1 MKIIANNKRAKYD
14 YEISLKINSGVV
26 LTGSEVK
33 SLRNNSSSIKEAY
46 VEEKRGELWL
56 CNCFIK
62 KYHSSSDIEN
72 NPTRERKLLIVKKE
86 LNKLIGSIK
95 IEGFTI
101 VPMSMYFNDKGFV
114 KLDIGLGRGKKKYD
128 KRQSQKL
135 KDWNKKKQSLLKN
148 N

>member
-1 MKIIANNKRAKYD
+1 MKIIANNKRANYD
-14 YEISLKINSGVV
+14 YDISLKISSGLV
-26 LTGSEVK
+26 LNGSEVK

-46 VEEKRGELWL
+46 VEENSGELWL

-62 KYHSSSDIEN
+62 KYESSSDKDV
-72 NPTRERKLLIVKKE
+72 NPTRKRKLLVSKKD

-95 IEGFTI
+95 KEGFTI
-101 VPMSMYFNDKGFV
+101 VPICMFFNDKGLV
-114 KLDIGLGRGKKKYD
+114 KVNIGLGRGKKKYD

-135 KDWNKKKQSLLKN
+135 KDWNKSKERLLKN

>member
-1 MKIIANNKRAKYD
+1 MKIIANNKRATYD
-14 YEISLKINSGVV
+14 YNISIKIDSGLV

-46 VEEKRGELWL
+46 VEEKGGELWL

-62 KYHSSSDIEN
+62 KYNSSSDKEN
-72 NPTRERKLLIVKKE
+72 NPTRQRKLLISKKE

-95 IEGFTI
+95 KEGFTI
-101 VPMSMYFNDKGFV
+101 VPISMYFNDKGLV
-114 KLDIGLGRGKKKYD
+114 KLNIGLGRGKKKYD
-128 KRQSQKL
+128 KRQSEKL
-135 KDWNKKKQSLLKN
+135 KDWNKNKQRLLKN

>member
-1 MKIIANNKRAKYD
+1 MKIIANNKKATYD
-14 YEISLKINSGVV
+14 YDISIKVNSGLV

-46 VEEKRGELWL
+46 IEEKGGELWL
-56 CNCFIK
+56 SNCFIK
-62 KYHSSSDIEN
+62 RYNSSSHNEN
-72 NPTRERKLLIVKKE
+72 NPTRQRKLLISKKE

-95 IEGFTI
+95 KEGFTI
-101 VPMSMYFNDKGFV
+101 VPISMYFNDKGLV
-114 KLDIGLGRGKKKYD
+114 KLNIGLGRGKKKYD

-135 KDWNKKKQSLLKN
+135 KDWNKNKQRLLKN

>member
-1 MKIIANNKRAKYD
+1 MKIIANNKKANFDYD
-14 YEISLKINSGVV
+14 ISLKINSGLV

-46 VEEKRGELWL
+46 VEEKNGELWL

-62 KYHSSSDIEN
+62 KYHSSVDKEL
-72 NPTRERKLLIVKKE
+72 NPTRQRKLLISKKE
-86 LNKLIGSIK
+86 ISKLIGSIK
-95 IEGFTI
+95 KEGFTI
-101 VPMSMYFNDKGFV
+101 VPISMYFNENGLV
-114 KLDIGLGRGKKKYD
+114 KLNIGLGRGKKKYD

-135 KDWNKKKQSLLKN
+135 KDWNKSKQRLLKN

>member
-1 MKIIANNKRAKYD
+1 MKIIANNKKATYD
-14 YEISLKINSGVV
+14 YDISIKINSGLV

-46 VEEKRGELWL
+46 IEEKGGELWL
-56 CNCFIK
+56 SNCFIK
-62 KYHSSSDIEN
+62 KYNSSSHNEN
-72 NPTRERKLLIVKKE
+72 NPTRQRKLLISKKE

-95 IEGFTI
+95 KEGFTI
-101 VPMSMYFNDKGFV
+101 VPISMYFNDKGLV
-114 KLDIGLGRGKKKYD
+114 KLNIGLGRGKKKYD

-135 KDWNKKKQSLLKN
+135 KDWNKNKQRLLKN

>member
-1 MKIIANNKRAKYD
+1 MKIVAYNKRANFDYD
-14 YEISLKINSGVV
+14 ITLKISSGLV
-26 LTGSEVK
+26 LSGSEVK

-46 VEEKRGELWL
+46 VEEKSGELWL

-62 KYHSSSDIEN
+62 KYESSSDKDV
-72 NPTRERKLLIVKKE
+72 NPTRKRKLLVSKKD

-95 IEGFTI
+95 IDGFTI
-101 VPMSMYFNDKGFV
+101 VPISMFFNEKGLV
-114 KLDIGLGRGKKKYD
+114 KLNIGLGRGKKKYD

-135 KDWNKKKQSLLKN
+135 KDWNKSKQRLLKN

>member
-1 MKIIANNKRAKYD
+1 MKIIANNKRANFDYD
-14 YEISLKINSGVV
+14 ISLKISSGLV

-56 CNCFIK
+56 CNCYIK
-62 KYHSSSDIEN
+62 KYHSSSDKEN
-72 NPTRERKLLIVKKE
+72 DPTRQRKLLISKKE
-86 LNKLIGSIK
+86 LNKLLGSIK
-95 IEGFTI
+95 KEGFSVI
-101 VPMSMYFNDKGFV
+101 PLSIYFNDDGLV
-114 KLDIGLGRGKKKYD
+114 KMNIGLGRGKKKYD

-135 KDWNKKKQSLLKN
+135 KDWNKNKQRLLKN

>member
-1 MKIIANNKRAKYD
+1 MKIIANNKRANFDYD
-14 YEISLKINSGVV
+14 IALNISSGLV

-46 VEEKRGELWL
+46 VEAKSGELWL

-62 KYHSSSDIEN
+62 KYESSSDKDI
-72 NPTRERKLLIVKKE
+72 NPNRQRKLLISKKD
-86 LNKLIGSIK
+86 LNKLIGSVK
-95 IEGFTI
+95 KDGFTI
-101 VPMSMYFNDKGFV
+101 VPISMFFNEKGLV
-114 KLDIGLGRGKKKYD
+114 KLNIGLGRGKKKYD

-135 KDWNKKKQSLLKN
+135 KDWNKSKQRLLKN

>member
-1 MKIIANNKRAKYD
+1 MKIIANNKKATYD
-14 YEISLKINSGVV
+14 YDISLKLNSGLV

-46 VEEKRGELWL
+46 IEEKGGELWL
-56 CNCFIK
+56 SNCFIK
-62 KYHSSSDIEN
+62 KYNSSNHNEYN
-72 NPTRERKLLIVKKE
+72 QTRKRKLLISKKE

-95 IEGFTI
+95 KDGFTI
-101 VPMSMYFNDKGFV
+101 VPISMYFNDKGPV
-114 KLDIGLGRGKKKYD
+114 KLNIGLGRGKKKYD

-135 KDWNKKKQSLLKN
+135 KDWNKNKQRLLKN

>member
-1 MKIIANNKRAKYD
+1 MKIVANNKKANFDYD
-14 YEISLKINSGVV
+14 ITLKISSGLV
-26 LTGSEVK
+26 LSGSEVK

-62 KYHSSSDIEN
+62 KYESSSEKEIN
-72 NPTRERKLLIVKKE
+72 QNRHRKLLISKRE
-86 LNKLIGSIK
+86 LNKLIGSVK
-95 IEGFTI
+95 KDGFTI
-101 VPMSMYFNDKGFV
+101 VPISMFFNEKGLV
-114 KLDIGLGRGKKKYD
+114 KLNIGLGRGKKKYD

-135 KDWNKKKQSLLKN
+135 KDWNKSKQRLLKN